1 MNTNLKINNKSKIT
15 NKSIEKNTMTILD
28 TNVCSQL
35 FKKMQHDNF
44 NEKSLKKLLNNLNPK
59 QKSEKL
65 YITELIKMEFK
76 FLPNNDKKIIEKFQN
91 IFSNKI
97 LSNNSEYMPEI
108 NKICVEVTNNVK
120 TIPWAKNKMDDRD
133 IRNRIE
139 YDDAKKRLNKS
150 TPKRKYIKRSL
161 EFYRAKKDHD
171 KKKKRFELGKQ
182 NFDTLLIESSDRV
195 ILSTA
200 LAHIKI
206 GNDVSLITEDT
217 GILCLSDELKKFSL
231 SILGMYPDSYTKMI
245 NDEKLNNR
253 EIIYDK
259 QLASNMTNDDAYDLE
274 DELLD

>member
-15 NKSIEKNTMTILD
+15 NKSIRKNTMTILD

-35 FKKMQHDNF
+35 FKKMQRNNF
-44 NEKSLKKLLNNLNPK
+44 NEKSLKKLLNNLNSK
-59 QKSEKL
+59 QKSENL
-65 YITELIKMEFK
+65 YITELIKMEFE
-76 FLPNNDKKIIEKFQN
+76 FLHNDDKKIIEKFRN

-97 LSNNSEYMPEI
+97 LSNNSEYIPEI
-108 NKICVEVTNNVK
+108 NKICVEMTNNVK

-245 NDEKLNNR
+245 NNEKLNNR
-253 EIIYDK
+253 EIIHDK
-259 QLASNMTNDDAYDLE
+259 QLTSNMTNDDAYDLE